1 MERRASR
8 KRESSNPTTVS
19 QREQAEDQ
27 AGADDSGVLGAV
39 SGFCCGLLP
48 DEGSR

>member
-8 KRESSNPTTVS
+8 KRESSNLSAAT
-19 QREQAEDQ
+19 QREQEEDQ
-27 AGADDSGVLGAV
+27 AGAEDSGILGAV